1 MSVVR
6 DVTVVFVEVK
16 IPDGATWRKLSEKA
30 TPAAL
35 VILAHVVDIL
45 ERCTALAGAYKVCGL
60 RRVWLMWCIVWARK
74 APKPPCQTRN
84 GTQVETI
91 GSELMIVS
99 GLPAASPQPRNTAHV
114 ALHAALAMLAEVAA
128 AGMYDVRA
136 PVLRRAWPHWWLIMQ
151 WIHLARVQSANK
163 IASCVA
169 LRRCSCRSAWTRVL
183 LCRPFLD
190 GGCCHA
196 GSFSVIL

>member
-60 RRVWLMWCIVWARK
+60 RRVWLDVVYCV
-74 APKPPCQTRN
+74 
-84 GTQVETI
+84 GTQ
-91 GSELMIVS
+91 GSETT
-99 GLPAASPQPRNTAHV
+99 LPNAQRN
-114 ALHAALAMLAEVAA
+114 
-128 AGMYDVRA
+128 AG
-136 PVLRRAWPHWWLIMQ
+136 
-151 WIHLARVQSANK
+151 
-163 IASCVA
+163 
-169 LRRCSCRSAWTRVL
+169 
-183 LCRPFLD
+183 
-190 GGCCHA
+190 
-196 GSFSVIL
+196 